1 MSGKNITEQQEGCCG
16 TGSQAGELAAVC
28 AFQLKQ
34 QERQLEELTK
44 LVGEV
49 KIELATLKPWLKS
62 NSERGHDHETRL
74 KALELKAAATEGRAS
89 LLAILW
95 SSVVGMFSG
104 LVTYYLSK
112 GGHP

>member
-1 MSGKNITEQQEGCCG
+1 MSEQHEECQ
-16 TGSQAGELAAVC
+16 GELAAVC

-44 LVGEV
+44 LLQEV
-49 KIELATLKPWLKS
+49 KIDLATMKPWIKS
-62 NSERGHDHETRL
+62 IGGHSDDHETRI

-89 LLAILW
+89 LLAIIW
-95 SSVVGMFSG
+95 SSVVGIFSG
-104 LVTYYLSK
+104 LVTYYFTK